1 MLNPPILNRPYG
13 TDNQAS
19 QVGGHTRRCMNRFG
33 PVVFGL
39 IFLMLAAPMTS
50 MVSHHT
56 IELSEYEV
64 QSAEGWNKDID
75 VPTWRIGD
83 KYTYETQFDVQQL
96 IQQANVS
103 ATLQTLT
110 GDTVYEIVDILFI
123 NVDNI
128 QTLAYKMEISGD
140 FTSGNNGAYIEDTP
154 LGDVSGTLDVGY
166 DGEDLIR
173 VRDLAVIDSEFT
185 LDVTFDAF
193 NSAWFRQDIAT
204 ISFETSYDP
213 PKEKY
218 DFPLHTGDQWYMEF
232 DASTDVEGE
241 SDYFDPSEFNTAGPE
256 NNSWQITAAGIP
268 TDGVDSISYTGCDDS
283 FKINEWNET
292 SISQGFNWYCPAV
305 RYNAW
310 MRISNSAGF
319 TIDWLLKSYTPAD
332 SWGVQPTSNP
342 GARNVVVDVDLQ
354 FLATLPNSEQTV
366 SVTYETSPGAQP
378 QANKNMQVRYE
389 STDHI
394 ASPTTDGSG
403 MIDYTLNI
411 SDGMDTTPSSDDYSS
426 NGVIVWDPVTEI
438 IGATTV
444 VIDLNVVA
452 IDLIAQSD
460 SIIVTRTRGTDTVT
474 LNPAIGYAALPGDLL
489 TLSIPAQNR
498 GVLTSPATE
507 IEVIV
512 PDGTSISETVPP
524 IPAYSEQRITVNWT
538 VPTDAAIGNQTLSFT
553 VDPDELVT
561 EDANRSNNAASIDIF
576 IGRAPTGFFTYDEGK
591 YTYENIILNASASFD
606 EDGGDVDCRFELES
620 KPGLIEVL
628 EAPDC
633 ITQWNWSDDGEWMVK
648 IIVFDEELDEDI
660 IETNVTILNRAPYLN
675 LSMVESIDVES
686 EITIDATDSGDI
698 DTISPSGQQVTVSW
712 PGLNCQ
718 EGLTQPTC
726 TFTPMGEGLLNITA
740 VATDDDGETTTVSTT
755 LDVLNIAPTLAYPEL
770 WFGGTNL
777 SADTQGVWD
786 LDEDQV
792 ALLRIVGDDT
802 LSDRDDINI
811 EWLPSDMDLN
821 WTETTKGPSSTAS
834 VSWPTSGL
842 HTIQVSAYDND
853 GARSE
858 VRTATVNIAN
868 VPPSI
873 SGLGSNVPIFEDDN
887 LTLSV
892 QVDDTASDLESLE
905 VCWDIDALVDSNSD
919 GNFVNDCEMIGME
932 MTAMWS
938 TRGIRQIT
946 ATVTDDDGAQAMTS
960 VNVSVQ
966 NLAPSASI
974 TNSTNVFE
982 LMEGD
987 NITLSGLTSRE
998 TAGDKLTLQYDW
1010 DSDLI
1015 DSNLDG
1021 NFIGEVDYSGAEYTL
1036 TNLAPGQWT
1045 FTLTV
1050 TDDDGEKSSDSIT
1063 LTVAEKPAEGFVESV
1078 SAALGSVP
1086 TAIIGGL
1093 AIIVL
1098 ILAGF
1103 LLLTRGRNRDEE
1115 DKYASFGDIPS
1126 GEPPMTTTQPSY
1138 AMDAPV
1144 AQQQTDIYAQ
1154 PQTDIYAQQ
1163 PAAVQPQTDIYAQQP
1178 AADPYAQTYDA
1189 YQEPV
1194 QTQPTS
1200 DALAA
1205 LGAFSEPAVQ
1215 QPAQAVAP
1223 QAGPAI
1229 PISGLPEGWTMEQ
1242 WQHYGEQYLAAQ
1254 MGQQMPAQPTT
1265 TNTPSTSASTD
1276 MSGYLDDLDL

>member
-1 MLNPPILNRPYG
+1 
-13 TDNQAS
+13 
-19 QVGGHTRRCMNRFG
+19 MNRFG

-56 IELSEYEV
+56 IELSEYEI

-83 KYTYETQFDVQQL
+83 EWVYETKFDVAQL
-96 IQQANVS
+96 IAQANVS
-103 ATLQTLT
+103 ATLNTLT
-110 GDTVYEIVDILFI
+110 GDTTYTVEDILFI
-123 NVDNI
+123 TENGI
-128 QTLAYKMEISGD
+128 QTLAYKLKLDGD
-140 FTSGNNGAYIEDTP
+140 FTSGNSGATLE
-154 LGDVSGTLDVGY
+154 GVSGRLNIGY
-166 DGEDLIR
+166 EGEDLVR
-173 VRDLAVIDSEFT
+173 VRDLGVMNSEFT
-185 LDVTFDAF
+185 LDVKFRPF
-193 NSAWFRQDIAT
+193 NLGFLEQDIAEIT
-204 ISFETSYDP
+204 FDTTYSP
-213 PKEKY
+213 AKEKY
-218 DFPLHTGDQWYMEF
+218 DFPLHTGDQWYMPF
-232 DASTDVEGE
+232 FASTAVSGS
-241 SDYFDPSEFNTAGPE
+241 SDYFDPSEFDTAGPE
-256 NNSWQITAAGIP
+256 NSSWQITAAGIP
-268 TDGVDSISYTGCDDS
+268 TDGTDSITYTGCDDS

-292 SISQGFNWYCPAV
+292 GVSQGYNWYCPAV

-310 MRISNSAGF
+310 MRVSNSAGF
-319 TIDWLLKSYTPAD
+319 TIDWLLKSYSPTDSYGVSDTSTP
-332 SWGVQPTSNP
+332 GT
-342 GARNVVVDVDLQ
+342 RNIAVDVDLQ

-366 SVTYETSPGAQP
+366 TATYATSPGGTP
-378 QANKNMQVRYE
+378 QGNTNMQVRYE
-389 STDHI
+389 STNLL
-394 ASPTTDGSG
+394 ANPTTDGSG
-403 MIDYTLNI
+403 VVDYTLNVSNGI
-411 SDGMDTTPSSDDYSS
+411 DSTPSSDDFSS
-426 NGVIVWDPVTEI
+426 NGVIVWDPVNEI

-460 SIIVTRTRGTDTVT
+460 SIIVTRTRGADTVT
-474 LNPAIGYAALPGDLL
+474 LNQAIGYGALPGDLL
-489 TLSIPAQNR
+489 SFSIPAQNR

-507 IEVIV
+507 IEVIT
-512 PDGTSISETVPP
+512 PDGTSIRESVPA
-524 IPAYSEQRITVNWT
+524 IPSYSEQRITVNWT
-538 VPTDAAIGNQTLSFT
+538 VPADAAIGNQTLSFT

-561 EDANRSNNAASIDIF
+561 EDANRSNNAAGIDIF
-576 IGRAPTGFFTYDEGK
+576 IGRAPTGFLTYDEGK
-591 YTYENIILNASASFD
+591 YTYENIILNASSSFD

-633 ITQWNWSDDGEWMVK
+633 ITQWNWSDDGDWNVK
-648 IIVFDEELDEDI
+648 LIVFDEELDEDI
-660 IETNVTILNRAPYLN
+660 LEMNVTVLNRAPYLN

-698 DTISPSGQQVTVSW
+698 DTISPSGQQVSITW

-726 TFTPMGEGLLNITA
+726 TFTPMGEGLRNITA
-740 VATDDDGETTTVSTT
+740 VATDDDGETTTVATT

-811 EWLPSDMDLN
+811 EWLPSDRDLN

-842 HTIQVSAYDND
+842 HTIQVSAYDDD
-853 GARSE
+853 GARSQI
-858 VRTATVNIAN
+858 RTATVNIAN

-873 SGLGSNVPIFEDDN
+873 SGLGSNVNIFEDTN
-887 LTLSV
+887 ITLNA

-905 VCWDIDALVDSNSD
+905 VCWDTNALDDSNSD
-919 GNFVNDCEMIGME
+919 GNFINDCEMIGLE

-938 TRGIRQIT
+938 TRGVRQIT

-960 VNVSVQ
+960 VNVSIINV
-966 NLAPSASI
+966 APSVTI

-987 NITLSGLTSRE
+987 NITLSTLISRE
-998 TAGDKLTLQYDW
+998 TAGDLLTLQYNW

-1015 DSNLDG
+1015 DSDLDG

-1045 FTLTV
+1045 FTVTV
-1050 TDDDGEKSSDSIT
+1050 IDDDGEQSSDSIT

-1093 AIIVL
+1093 GIIVL

-1115 DKYASFGDIPS
+1115 DKYSAFGNIPS

-1144 AQQQTDIYAQ
+1144 AQQPAAVQ
-1154 PQTDIYAQQ
+1154 PQTDMYAQQ
-1163 PAAVQPQTDIYAQQP
+1163 PAAVQPQTDMYAQQP
-1178 AADPYAQTYDA
+1178 AADPYAQPYDA

-1205 LGAFSEPAVQ
+1205 LGAFSEPAAQ
-1215 QPAQAVAP
+1215 QPAQPVVAQAP
-1223 QAGPAI
+1223 QTGPAL

-1254 MGQQMPAQPTT
+1254 IGQQMPAQPTT
-1265 TNTPSTSASTD
+1265 NNTPSTSASTD

>member
-1 MLNPPILNRPYG
+1 
-13 TDNQAS
+13 
-19 QVGGHTRRCMNRFG
+19 MNRFG

-56 IELSEYEV
+56 IELSEYEI

-83 KYTYETQFDVQQL
+83 EWVYETKFDVASL
-96 IQQANVS
+96 IAQANVS
-103 ATLQTLT
+103 ATLNTLT
-110 GDTVYEIVDILFI
+110 GDTTYTVEDILFI
-123 NVDNI
+123 TENGI
-128 QTLAYKMEISGD
+128 QTLAYKLKLDGD
-140 FTSGNNGAYIEDTP
+140 FTSGNSGATLE
-154 LGDVSGTLDVGY
+154 GVSGRLNIGY
-166 DGEDLIR
+166 EGEDLVR
-173 VRDLAVIDSEFT
+173 VRDLGVMNSEFT
-185 LDVTFDAF
+185 LDVKFRPFNLGFLEQDIGVITFDTTYSPA
-193 NSAWFRQDIAT
+193 
-204 ISFETSYDP
+204 
-213 PKEKY
+213 KEKY
-218 DFPLHTGDQWYMEF
+218 DFPLHTGDQWYMPF
-232 DASTDVEGE
+232 FASTTVSGS
-241 SDYFDPSEFNTAGPE
+241 SDYFDPSEFDNAGPE

-268 TDGVDSISYTGCDDS
+268 TDGTDSITYTGCDDS
-283 FKINEWNET
+283 FKINEWNQT
-292 SISQGFNWYCPAV
+292 GVSQGYNWYCPAV

-310 MRISNSAGF
+310 MRVSNSAGF
-319 TIDWLLKSYTPAD
+319 TIDWLLKSYSPTDSYGVSDTSTP
-332 SWGVQPTSNP
+332 GT
-342 GARNVVVDVDLQ
+342 RNIAVDVDLQ

-366 SVTYETSPGAQP
+366 TATYATSPGGTP
-378 QANKNMQVRYE
+378 QGNTNMQVRYE
-389 STDHI
+389 STNLL
-394 ASPTTDGSG
+394 ANPTTDGSG
-403 MIDYTLNI
+403 VVDYTLNVSNGI
-411 SDGMDTTPSSDDYSS
+411 DTTPSSDDYSS
-426 NGVIVWDPVTEI
+426 NGVIVWDPVNEI
-438 IGATTV
+438 IGAATV

-460 SIIVTRTRGTDTVT
+460 SIIVTRSRGADTVT
-474 LNPAIGYAALPGDLL
+474 LNQAIGYAALPGDLL
-489 TLSIPAQNR
+489 SFSIPAQNR

-507 IEVIV
+507 IEVIT
-512 PDGTSISETVPP
+512 PDGTSIRESVPA
-524 IPAYSEQRITVNWT
+524 IPSYSEQRITVNWT
-538 VPTDAAIGNQTLSFT
+538 VPADAAIGNQTLSFT

-561 EDANRSNNAASIDIF
+561 EDANRSNNAAGIDIF
-576 IGRAPTGFFTYDEGK
+576 IGRAPTGFLTYDEGK
-591 YTYENIILNASASFD
+591 YTFDNIILNASTSFD

-633 ITQWNWSDDGEWMVK
+633 ITQWNWSDDGDWNIK
-648 IIVFDEELDEDI
+648 LIVFDEELDEDI
-660 IETNVTILNRAPYLN
+660 LEMNVTVLNRAPYLN

-698 DTISPSGQQVTVSW
+698 DTISPSGQQVSITW

-726 TFTPMGEGLLNITA
+726 TFTPMGEGLRNITA
-740 VATDDDGETTTVSTT
+740 VATDDDGETTTVETT

-777 SADTQGVWD
+777 SSDSQGAWD

-842 HTIQVSAYDND
+842 HTIQVSAYDDD

-873 SGLGSNVPIFEDDN
+873 SGLGSNIPIFEDDN

-892 QVDDTASDLESLE
+892 EVDDTASDLESLE
-905 VCWDIDALVDSNSD
+905 VCWDTNALVDSNSD

-1115 DKYASFGDIPS
+1115 DKYSSFANIPS
-1126 GEPPMTTTQPSY
+1126 GEPPMTTAQPSY

-1154 PQTDIYAQQ
+1154 Q
-1163 PAAVQPQTDIYAQQP
+1163 PAAVQPQTDMYAQQP

-1205 LGAFSEPAVQ
+1205 LGAFSEPAAQ
-1215 QPAQAVAP
+1215 QPAQPVVAQAP
-1223 QAGPAI
+1223 QTGPAL

-1254 MGQQMPAQPTT
+1254 IGQQIPAQPTT